1 MRREVKGHV
10 PVRQGSSEVALD
22 VGVHDGL
29 EVLEFAVLQ
38 EVDDV
43 DLQNCHTSAVFNG
56 LNRHF
61 YVFSLQYFSLQGALQ
76 QTSWCLCCCLLESE
90 PTTIAHGHASV

>member
-1 MRREVKGHV
+1 MRRELKGHV

-43 DLQNCHTSAVFNG
+43 DLQNCHTSAVFHG
-56 LNRHF
+56 LNRHLC
-61 YVFSLQYFSLQGALQ
+61 VFIAVFLSAGSITTDFLVLV
-76 QTSWCLCCCLLESE
+76 LLF
-90 PTTIAHGHASV
+90 A